1 MIIVYQ
7 NFGVT
12 AFHRAHNQA
21 LQPTAKSAA
30 AERNVRFLKER
41 RYLML
46 ARHALKRERK
56 EQYLKPGVVRL
67 MAEKG

>member
-1 MIIVYQ
+1 MVYRTFSV
-7 NFGVT
+7 N
-12 AFHRAHNQA
+12 AFYSTHNQA